1 MSRTKDLLSP
11 REELKNFSIF
21 LNKNQWFNSISVP
34 QDLLK
39 LLNNNGK
46 AGEICEYNLIR
57 FPFKNIN
64 LDRHIRPEFVSKLAR
79 DEEGE
84 SIVLLEVAC
93 ECNCNSDE
101 DKISDPIIT
110 LATKIIIQFNY
121 LHYSHINEIETK
133 TLQCSWHLD
142 KHDPSKGTST
152 SHPLYHYEYGGSELS
167 KAPGFNYGDFI
178 LMDSPRIMHPPL
190 DLVLAFDFVIKNFY
204 DYEKHRNLTDDPL
217 YKKYIRNA
225 QYRLWR
231 PYAISF
237 ASHFHNF
244 EDTYTIDQTFADNIL
259 HCAQRVDVS

>member
-1 MSRTKDLLSP
+1 MTKIKDLLSP

-21 LNKNQWFNSISVP
+21 LNQNQWFNSISVP
-34 QDLLK
+34 KDLLK
-39 LLNNNGK
+39 LLSNNGK
-46 AGEICEYNLIR
+46 PGDMCEYNLIR

-84 SIVLLEVAC
+84 SRVLLEVAC

-101 DKISDPIIT
+101 NKISDPIIM
-110 LATKIIIQFNY
+110 LATKIIVQFDYFHDSN
-121 LHYSHINEIETK
+121 IEDMK

-152 SHPLYHYEYGGSELS
+152 SHPLYHYEYGGTEIS
-167 KAPGFNYGDFI
+167 KAQGFDYGDFI

-204 DYEKHRNLTDDPL
+204 DYNKHKSLTEDPS
-217 YKKYIRNA
+217 YKRYIKNA

-237 ASHFHNF
+237 ASHFHDFN
-244 EDTYTIDQTFADNIL
+244 DTYTIDRTFADNIL
-259 HCAQRVDVS
+259 HCAQRED